1 MAAKVTAMF
10 LRLFLLMTVVPVV
23 ELWILLWIKDQTSWA
38 ATVLL
43 VLLTGMLG
51 ATLARW
57 QGWKTVERIQRELAN
72 GQMPAAAMVDGLLI
86 LVAGVV
92 LITPGLLT
100 DAFGF
105 ALLVPAFRRAVRAYL
120 RRRFSHR
127 FVIPTKTGETVWD
140 HSGPDRRQ
148 RHDEIIDARVI
159 DVDADADHGQGSA

>member
-1 MAAKVTAMF
+1 MF
-10 LRLFLLMTVVPVV
+10 LRLFLLMTVLPIV

-38 ATVLL
+38 VTVLL

-57 QGWKTVERIQRELAN
+57 QGWKTVERIQRELAA

-92 LITPGLLT
+92 LITPGMLT

-105 ALLVPAFRRAVRAYL
+105 ALLVPAFRKAVRAYL

-127 FVIPTKTGETVWD
+127 FVIQTKTGETVWD
-140 HSGPDRRQ
+140 HPGPDGQ
-148 RHDEIIDARVI
+148 HRHDEIIDARVI
-159 DVDADADHGQGSA
+159 DVDADADANKH